1 MKKLFATLLAA
12 ALVSLLC
19 SACGSSKA
27 PTNSA
32 PDPNTEV
39 SVLDENEYSS
49 ELQTFIAAVNK
60 GNYLDAI
67 DEYNENIYGN
77 SLMENEAS
85 VFLQDLL
92 FGTLDKYNQGICSET
107 DFNNAYATVKKVDDA
122 LGIVTFAVTDAQ
134 EQFTILEDSK
144 SNYQNG
150 VEYMSSSDYLSAADS
165 FSLVSTLDVNYED
178 AQANYTEAMDS
189 YIQQVIDAAEGKIAS
204 GEYDTAIGIIDT
216 AEYSTGWYSEYDDL
230 RTKAYTMAAE
240 ESVNNAI
247 DAGDY
252 PAAKAAYESYVDNAY
267 VTFSVDTISNLE
279 TAKTDYRNSIKDSAR
294 QSADESN
301 YADAMNTIESGL
313 AVLVDDIEL
322 LQLQTDMQAE
332 YEDYLLRTTP
342 VSLAD
347 LSWYK
352 KDGGSISSVG
362 SNSDIMGNNYSN
374 VLASSG
380 DGSVTYRIDGIYKNF
395 SGYFYV
401 KSTSKSSYGERAV
414 SIWGDGVELFSES
427 IDGGEEPT
435 YFSIDVSG
443 VKDLTIKMYTPTWSM
458 NGTYLGDP
466 ILTP

>member
-1 MKKLFATLLAA
+1 MKKLIAILLAA

-32 PDPNTEV
+32 SDPNTEV

-67 DEYNENIYGN
+67 DKYNEDIYGN
-77 SLMENEAS
+77 SMLENEAS
-85 VFLQDLL
+85 MFLQDLL
-92 FGTLDKYNQGICSET
+92 FGILDKYNQGICSET

-134 EQFTILEDSK
+134 EQFTILENSK

-150 VEYMSSSDYLSAADS
+150 VEYMSSSDYLAAADS

-178 AQANYTEAMDS
+178 AQANYSAAMDS
-189 YIQQVIDAAEGKIAS
+189 YIQQVIDAAEEKIAS

-230 RTKAYTMAAE
+230 RTKAYTMEAE
-240 ESVNNAI
+240 KSVNSAI
-247 DAGDY
+247 DIGDY
-252 PAAKAAYESYVDNAY
+252 PSAKAAYESYMDNAY
-267 VTFSVDTISNLE
+267 VTFSVDIISNLE

-294 QSADESN
+294 QFADESN
-301 YADAMNTIESGL
+301 YTDAMNTIESGL
-313 AVLVDDIEL
+313 AVLVDDAEL
-322 LQLQTDMQAE
+322 LQLQTDMQVE

-342 VSLAD
+342 VSLAE
-347 LSWYK
+347 LKPYQ
-352 KDGGSISSVG
+352 SSHWSSSTSEDEDIFGNTYSTHLG
-362 SNSDIMGNNYSN
+362 SNDLDAY
-374 VLASSG
+374 A
-380 DGSVTYRIDGIYKNF
+380 TYRIDGIYKTF
-395 SGYFYV
+395 TGSFYIRTDYNDTPRKV
-401 KSTSKSSYGERAV
+401 IIS
-414 SIWGDGVELFSES
+414 GDGKKIFEATVN
-427 IDGGEEPT
+427 GGEDPT
-435 YFSIDVSG
+435 QFNIDVTG
-443 VKDLTIKMYTPTWSM
+443 VKDLTINMEGDLNWATV
-458 NGTYLGDP
+458 LGDP